1 MFIYLTYCPDKITFL
16 YKHLFRNFTTK
27 EILLTLTY
35 VSRESTSYFVE
46 QTAEEIWNNV
56 TKTLGLV
63 HHVKIMELV
72 DGRDNS
78 TSPVMFGLYEIKIF

>member
-1 MFIYLTYCPDKITFL
+1 MDGITYKSKLCCPPFK
-16 YKHLFRNFTTK
+16 TK

-63 HHVKIMELV
+63 QHVEIMELV
-72 DGRDNS
+72 DGTDNS
-78 TSPVMFGLYEIKIF
+78 TSPVMFGLYEIRNILISKSF